1 MQHEIAIPTTIFKNV
16 TFTTNETALITSKLE
31 KIELPKGNVLLKAGD
46 WVAHQ
51 YYVHQGCL
59 RTFFIDASGKEHTM
73 QFAIHDWWISDYTAF
88 FTSGK
93 AIMHIEVIQEAT
105 LYRLSKKNME
115 ALYDEVPKLES
126 FFRKKLESGF
136 ASFQKRILANLS
148 QSAKERYIA
157 FRTDYPNIE
166 QSVKNYH
173 VASYLGITT
182 ESLSRIRK
190 EIATQ

>member
-105 LYRLSKKNME
+105 ISML
-115 ALYDEVPKLES
+115 
-126 FFRKKLESGF
+126 
-136 ASFQKRILANLS
+136 I
-148 QSAKERYIA
+148 
-157 FRTDYPNIE
+157 
-166 QSVKNYH
+166 
-173 VASYLGITT
+173 
-182 ESLSRIRK
+182 
-190 EIATQ
+190 